1 MQELIRFLVGGVVVS
16 GFAAI
21 SECFRP
27 KSFAG
32 LFGAAPSIALA
43 TLGLTVVHSGKMF
56 AAVEARSMIFGAAA
70 FVVYACL
77 CSRVLMGKRLSA
89 LVVTV
94 MLLPVWF
101 GVSFGLMF
109 LFRLFLSAGGGA

>member
-1 MQELIRFLVGGVVVS
+1 VQELIRFLVGGVVVS

-32 LFGAAPSIALA
+32 LFAAAPSIALA
-43 TLGLTVVHSGKMF
+43 TLGLTVVHSGKAF
-56 AAVEARSMIFGAAA
+56 AATEARSMIFGAVA
-70 FVVYACL
+70 FCVYASV
-77 CSRVLMGKRLSA
+77 CSRVLMRRRMSA
-89 LVVTV
+89 LGATMV
-94 MLLPVWF
+94 LLPVWF

-109 LFRLFLSAGGGA
+109 LLVRGGA